1 MGGLFGRCSV
11 WAGFWPLYVAWCVHS
26 WIFDR
31 GRRVCSCG
39 CLFAPRC
46 CAFGDCFVVFCA
58 VGGFGAGAGGGE
70 PEWCGVAKVTET
82 SVKGGVTSTRA
93 STTTIDN
100 AGRTTSFNVTS
111 NIPGSVARPATEIT
125 YDSST
130 GLVTDTKATGSST
143 SVSRT
148 YDGWGREKTYKND
161 QNEVTS
167 TVYNTAGRVSSVTD
181 PKGSTS
187 YSYDGTDAK
196 GKTEHRGLVTELKV
210 SRGNGQGDLTYTG
223 AYDPDGNLTKQGM
236 PGQLATEYTYDPA
249 GQLTD
254 LTYTGQVTP
263 VTEETD
269 PDTGETTWTPGTPR
283 ADQPWLS
290 WSRRYD
296 VAGRVT
302 AEWNGAGTA
311 YEGIPG
317 VTDPSDIE
325 APSVGQGLAADK
337 RYLYDFA
344 GRLTRV
350 DDRTAADTGITLD
363 PDTGGDPQ
371 APCVRRE
378 YSFDKNGNRTKLKTS
393 SSNGGDCFYATLDSE
408 VDYAYDALDRPL
420 KASDGTDYVYDSFG
434 RQTLIP
440 EADAPVND
448 AGDISVTYF
457 DDDLAKTIS
466 QDGITTSFEL
476 DALARRTTSTITNNP
491 TVVRHYGDDTDNPA
505 WTTNSDGLVM
515 RSAGS
520 LDGLGAIIFGNGE
533 AALTIGNPHGDN
545 VTTVVLPVG
554 HDEDTP
560 AVSINGWA
568 DYDEYGVTKTGNHQG
583 VTYGWLGKHERSASI
598 ESAGLT
604 LMGVRLYN
612 PIRGAFTSEDPIAG
626 GNSTAYVYPQ
636 DPINDYDLSGESC
649 KRCKLVS
656 GIAFG
661 LTIALQGLCF
671 VAAAWALPLCRGG
684 AAGVVASA
692 RYLTMELWAKKKKY
706 NKSMGGKAAISGVNA
721 FLAGAISPRIPKIKG
736 EYLKYAVK
744 NIRAFGKEA
753 VAWLKQHRY
762 ESVATALL
770 KVINMM
776 VDNIM
781 ARAK

>member
-1 MGGLFGRCSV
+1 
-11 WAGFWPLYVAWCVHS
+11 
-26 WIFDR
+26 
-31 GRRVCSCG
+31 
-39 CLFAPRC
+39 
-46 CAFGDCFVVFCA
+46 
-58 VGGFGAGAGGGE
+58 
-70 PEWCGVAKVTET
+70 
-82 SVKGGVTSTRA
+82 
-93 STTTIDN
+93 
-100 AGRTTSFNVTS
+100 
-111 NIPGSVARPATEIT
+111 
-125 YDSST
+125 
-130 GLVTDTKATGSST
+130 
-143 SVSRT
+143 
-148 YDGWGREKTYKND
+148 
-161 QNEVTS
+161 
-167 TVYNTAGRVSSVTD
+167 
-181 PKGSTS
+181 
-187 YSYDGTDAK
+187 
-196 GKTEHRGLVTELKV
+196 
-210 SRGNGQGDLTYTG
+210 
-223 AYDPDGNLTKQGM
+223 
-236 PGQLATEYTYDPA
+236 
-249 GQLTD
+249 
-254 LTYTGQVTP
+254 
-263 VTEETD
+263 
-269 PDTGETTWTPGTPR
+269 
-283 ADQPWLS
+283 
-290 WSRRYD
+290 
-296 VAGRVT
+296 
-302 AEWNGAGTA
+302 
-311 YEGIPG
+311 
-317 VTDPSDIE
+317 
-325 APSVGQGLAADK
+325 
-337 RYLYDFA
+337 
-344 GRLTRV
+344 
-350 DDRTAADTGITLD
+350 
-363 PDTGGDPQ
+363 
-371 APCVRRE
+371 
-378 YSFDKNGNRTKLKTS
+378 
-393 SSNGGDCFYATLDSE
+393 
-408 VDYAYDALDRPL
+408 
-420 KASDGTDYVYDSFG
+420 
-434 RQTLIP
+434 
-440 EADAPVND
+440 
-448 AGDISVTYF
+448 
-457 DDDLAKTIS
+457 
-466 QDGITTSFEL
+466 
-476 DALARRTTSTITNNP
+476 
-491 TVVRHYGDDTDNPA
+491 
-505 WTTNSDGLVM
+505 
-515 RSAGS
+515 
-520 LDGLGAIIFGNGE
+520 
-533 AALTIGNPHGDN
+533 
-545 VTTVVLPVG
+545 VVLPVG